1 MLSRTHERPSLAAW
15 ARAHTHNKMATMV
28 VGRLVLL
35 ALVARSRGQRGT
47 KDVQLAER
55 APREGTQCTLLSREV
70 LTAADVAPAVHR
82 LRFALPATAR
92 VPKCCGGEGGLLYV
106 RVKAPDADG
115 QPTRF
120 KPYSAHW
127 EPGENAT
134 FALVVKIYPGG
145 PPATAGVSAY
155 LGALAVGARAHVPE
169 AQALDWRRDARRVAM
184 VCFGVGLTE
193 CLVPAAVLLR
203 AGAEVRLVAA
213 SRDAGQQILL
223 DELRALH
230 DAHPD
235 RFRVRHC
242 LSNASA
248 TAAADG
254 GASGARVTRGRVDP
268 AVLREEFGG
277 AWRDG
282 APVEHFF
289 IIGTGMMEV
298 ATLGMI
304 REAELVD
311 FSRIRGHPP
320 FLLVK
325 GPHGAN
331 SGWDAL
337 SPPASER
344 DEECPG

>member
-1 MLSRTHERPSLAAW
+1 MQSPSSDANSMMQLLQRDFLYNLSLLRERDAELERYDLEVVVLREELEKRDAACHDMRRAWEEREAQEAADRPRVATLQARLADHEKRQRELREELGRKASELHGAAQELEALRAFKEEGQTTVVKAQQLAAERQQELASVRNELGLRLYAAQQELGEAEEGW
-15 ARAHTHNKMATMV
+15 RNALHEERAQLEARLKA
-28 VGRLVLL
+28 GRTE
-35 ALVARSRGQRGT
+35 AARQCGAMQE
-47 KDVQLAER
+47 QAER
-55 APREGTQCTLLSREV
+55 LHAELANAKR
-70 LTAADVAPAVHR
+70 
-82 LRFALPATAR
+82 
-92 VPKCCGGEGGLLYV
+92 
-106 RVKAPDADG
+106 
-115 QPTRF
+115 
-120 KPYSAHW
+120 SA
-127 EPGENAT
+127 EE
-134 FALVVKIYPGG
+134 
-145 PPATAGVSAY
+145 
-155 LGALAVGARAHVPE
+155 AH
-169 AQALDWRRDARRVAM
+169 
-184 VCFGVGLTE
+184 
-193 CLVPAAVLLR
+193 
-203 AGAEVRLVAA
+203 
-213 SRDAGQQILL
+213 
-223 DELRALH
+223 DELRALR

-289 IIGTGMMEV
+289 IIGTSMMEV